1 MKTSIGSTL
10 VRSVSAL
17 ALALGLTLAS
27 GCGGA
32 YSDGGGIG
40 EVGTLGQGLVS
51 TSGITATATYAEVV
65 TGTPTYG
72 SPATSP
78 VLTVHVEVDD
88 AALRKGF
95 PGFDGLERAFALV
108 PKLAAG
114 RLVWE
119 SVSLRYSGETR
130 RGYYADI
137 KIDLH
142 DSGPIW
148 CTGWGVDWETLRAQ
162 GVAIGLETNLGVIWA
177 QAEGKNLAV
186 GRR

>member
-1 MKTSIGSTL
+1 MKTSIASTL

-17 ALALGLTLAS
+17 ALALALALAS

-32 YSDGGGIG
+32 ADSDAGAI
-40 EVGTLGQGLVS
+40 GTLGQGLVS

-95 PGFDGLERAFALV
+95 AGFDGLERAFALV

-130 RGYYADI
+130 RGYYADL

-142 DSGPIW
+142 DSGSI
-148 CTGWGVDWETLRAQ
+148 WGVDWETLRAQ
-162 GVAIGLETNLGVIWA
+162 GVAIGLTTNVGVIWA